1 MHLKNDEL
9 QLAQTIKTSNKN
21 DQDEL
26 ETWKGVDNTSTLQR
40 PSDTWWGS
48 HFQSIC
54 SLLTMF
60 SATCKFIDIITYTK
74 RHQCFTVDCTV
85 QSTVK
90 HWCRGE
96 LYMCVGR
103 KTEPLMSTQK
113 RQ

>member
-26 ETWKGVDNTSTLQR
+26 ETWKGVDNTSTLQQ

-60 SATCKFIDIITYTK
+60 SATCKFIDIVSKDGANYSQRGDVKTTYLVLTY
-74 RHQCFTVDCTV
+74 F
-85 QSTVK
+85 
-90 HWCRGE
+90 E
-96 LYMCVGR
+96 LFFILHMM
-103 KTEPLMSTQK
+103 KQL
-113 RQ
+113 